1 VCFANVRQKWSEFA
15 NVWQNTTCAR
25 QTDLPMFGKNGPNLP
40 NIGKMQ
46 KPRGV
51 CRASTLLTSLLLT
64 SYFAVAA
71 AAALA
76 KRLSRAVGK
85 V

>member
-1 VCFANVRQKWSEFA
+1 MFGKNGAN
-15 NVWQNTTCAR
+15 
-25 QTDLPMFGKNGPNLP
+25 LPMFGKTQPVR
-40 NIGKMQ
+40 GKQICQCLAKMVRICQ
-46 KPRGV
+46 TLAK
-51 CRASTLLTSLLLT
+51 CKSRASTLLTSLLLT